1 MDLLD
6 LNRKQLLEM
15 NKKQLREMCKQHG
28 IKNYGKMT
36 VVEMREEIRA
46 RMVEQIQERD
56 TEQEIET
63 PKMAFGVPLPTNTVG
78 VMAGRKVEK
87 RPQKEKKYTIE
98 KNREQQNGLK
108 RPSKGTIC
116 AELWDCY
123 DKMGDPEIKYV
134 KQFAEANGFDQT
146 TATIQFYRWRKFRGI
161 QSKRKGA

>member
-6 LNRKQLLEM
+6 LNRKQL
-15 NKKQLREMCKQHG
+15 REMCKEHG
-28 IKNYGKMT
+28 IKNYGRMT
-36 VVEMREEIRA
+36 VDEMREQIKA
-46 RMVEQIQERD
+46 RMAEKQVE
-56 TEQEIET
+56 EQVIEPVEEPETKT
-63 PKMAFGVPLPTNTVG
+63 PKMAFGVPMPTNTVG